1 MKVIIALFK
10 DENGKP
16 QYLKME
22 CLENLKGVTINMP
35 TTTSKKI
42 LQLKVML
49 AEHT

>member
-1 MKVIIALFK
+1 MKVITALSK

-16 QYLKME
+16 QY
-22 CLENLKGVTINMP
+22 LKGVTINMP